1 MPQYYCNLCNFSSTL
16 KGNHK
21 RHLTTNKHIR
31 NVKELALKSTKEHKR
46 AQKEHKRAQKSTKE
60 HKKNNENSQSLIVFS
75 EKMHKCQYCDDTFTT
90 FSNKRRHELHYC
102 KEIPNTSQNVI
113 ISLKNEK
120 KQLYKQIEKL
130 IDKSGNTNN
139 VTIHANS
146 NNTNNSTNTTN
157 TQNTKNTMNTMNTTN
172 TQNIKLNSYGKED
185 LSHITDLFKTNLL
198 KIPYGMIPKMI
209 EAVHFNDNKPENK
222 NIQFTNKRDN
232 KIKVFSNDKWIHK
245 SKDETIHDLMDGKY
259 FILDTH
265 YSKIID
271 ADNPDNPD
279 TTKTIN
285 ILDFYEKFRQLFDE
299 RDKKLME
306 DQRKECELVLLN
318 NR

>member
-1 MPQYYCNLCNFSSTL
+1 MPNYSCDICIFSSTL

-21 RHLTTNKHIR
+21 RHLKTNKHIR
-31 NVKELALKSTKEHKR
+31 NVKELALMNTNEHKKTQNEHKR
-46 AQKEHKRAQKSTKE
+46 TQKSTNE
-60 HKKNNENSQSLIVFS
+60 HNENSQSLIVFS
-75 EKMHKCQYCDDTFTT
+75 EKMHKCEYCDDTFNTIP
-90 FSNKRRHELHYC
+90 SKRRHEMHYC
-102 KEIPNTSQNVI
+102 KEIPNTCKNVI
-113 ISLKNEK
+113 IALKNEK
-120 KQLYKQIEKL
+120 KQLYNQIEKL

-146 NNTNNSTNTTN
+146 NNTNNST
-157 TQNTKNTMNTMNTTN
+157 NTMNTTN

-232 KIKVFSNDKWIHK
+232 KIKVFSNDKWIYK
-245 SKDETIHDLMDGKY
+245 GKDETIHDLMDGKY

-265 YSKIID
+265 YSRIID
-271 ADNPDNPD
+271 ADNPETQD